1 MRNKSDRLDLAVLME
16 GDDGEGGDRPS
27 DRPSGTPV
35 KRQRGEAEGTEADA
49 PSTEADPSP
58 GGGDDDDR
66 KKRRRKPLE
75 EFEKMDS
82 ISDITGKYPTSG
94 QTCLL
99 QLPRRIYSALVVH
112 EPNFLLRIE
121 YDKL

>member
-1 MRNKSDRLDLAVLME
+1 MNKTSDRLDLAVLMD
-16 GDDGEGGDRPS
+16 GDDGDGGDGPS

-82 ISDITGKYPTSG
+82 ISDITGNIRP
-94 QTCLL
+94 LD
-99 QLPRRIYSALVVH
+99 RRVCCNYQGESIVH
-112 EPNFLLRIE
+112 WWFMNRIFS
-121 YDKL
+121 